1 MFCHAGL
8 HGHPTVVKMDVWG
21 AFDRN
26 TGYVRL
32 IDFSKVNSQGKH
44 RFGPASADEVIPKVK
59 EAILPGAT
67 IMSDGLR
74 AYRTLLQ
81 PLGYS
86 HHSVCH
92 KDGEFVSKCDHLCIQ
107 TAWMVVGGDLK
118 TGSVASEGSE
128 TIDSLSHCTSLCGA
142 TILAFR
148 PLMTSFLRKFSAFWV
163 VTCLFKQTDLVTW
176 LLGYLVG

>member
-26 TGYVRL
+26 TGYVRF
-32 IDFSKVNSQGKH
+32 IDFNKVNSQGKH

-67 IMSDGLR
+67 IMSDGSR

-92 KDGEFVSKCDHLCIQ
+92 KDGDFVSKCDHAVHTNSIDVC
-107 TAWMVVGGDLK
+107 GGVL
-118 TGSVASEGSE
+118 
-128 TIDSLSHCTSLCGA
+128 
-142 TILAFR
+142 
-148 PLMTSFLRKFSAFWV
+148 
-163 VTCLFKQTDLVTW
+163 
-176 LLGYLVG
+176 